1 MKRVLFTLITLT
13 SFLTVSGQYDGYLIV
28 KEYSPDNWHA
38 QYVQDGEAHVDM
50 DDDGEYDFSYYVRQ
64 DLYAA
69 PVVWARFGGCSHIY
83 EGQPYY
89 TYENTFF
96 DIDQPFND
104 TSLRW
109 EDSHEGR
116 KIHSEVSP
124 NGQYLDTLVY
134 KAGIRNGEEGEYY
147 YGWIELYS
155 VVGDDHETV
164 YFNLARTCFCT
175 IPNYPLR
182 WGQTSLTDII
192 EENETTAFATLHPN
206 PTNGQVTITG
216 QDLRSAEVFNTL
228 GQCVATV
235 KGEGEQMTVDIS
247 NLPAGVYFVNI
258 TDGEG
263 RKCVRKVVK
272 E

>member
-175 IPNYPLR
+175 I
-182 WGQTSLTDII
+182 
-192 EENETTAFATLHPN
+192 H

-235 KGEGEQMTVDIS
+235 KGEDEQMTVDIS

>member
-1 MKRVLFTLITLT
+1 MIG
-13 SFLTVSGQYDGYLIV
+13 FLTVSAQSDGYFIV
-28 KEYSPDNWHA
+28 KEYSPVNWHA
-38 QYVQDGEAHVDM
+38 QYVQNGETHVDM
-50 DDDGEYDFSYYVRQ
+50 DDDGEYDFFYYVRQ

-69 PVVWARFGGCSHIY
+69 PVVLARFGGCSHIY

-109 EDSHEGR
+109 KDPHEGR
-116 KIHSEVSP
+116 KIYSEVSP

-134 KAGIRNGEEGEYY
+134 KAGIRNGEEDEYY
-147 YGWIELYS
+147 YGWIELYA

-164 YFNLARTCFCT
+164 YFYLARTCFCT
-175 IPNYPLR
+175 IPNYPLK
-182 WGQTSLTDII
+182 WGQTKLDAVD
-192 EENETTAFATLHPN
+192 ENGMKDFAILHPN
-206 PTNGQVTITG
+206 PANGLVTITG
-216 QDLRSAEVFNTL
+216 KDLKQAEVFNTH
-228 GQCVATV
+228 GQRVATT
-235 KGEGEQMTVDIS
+235 KGEGERLTVDIS
-247 NLPAGVYFVNI
+247 NLPAGIYFVNV

-263 RKCVRKVVK
+263 RKCVKKVVK